1 MVPSPLWGE
10 GRSEGEMEKEEL
22 LNQAEKHIFSMG
34 LGDSGSKLCKAN
46 MKYGLAK
53 IHYWQESLGITP
65 KATFISTPDMTVTR
79 NVDRWRAGFGYGGK
93 VSWGEGDEEVIIL
106 NTKPNTCGMLVGGL
120 EKLPGE
126 KKLLERA
133 ETFQKKKNF
142 IQGIRVKWDFSKG
155 NHFIEIFS
163 VKPMS
168 EVEIPFY
175 VFIIHGSAGELKKDS
190 PFGWGLYY
198 DKSSSLRKEASEINT
213 PFGPLYIL
221 EGKKAR
227 RYFKLYQ
234 FADTFS
240 KKRRE
245 LAARELFGDYE
256 LISNE
261 THQGLLNYNEILL
274 GCHYIE
280 GDDKLYPLT
289 LRADLPAYLL
299 KGHKNLRPESIENL
313 GFGKRARKLGVYQRL
328 RQANLIPHGG
338 GYTFPQLLNIEKVYE
353 IGSKRYFRADA
364 ANDRGKQIIFDIR
377 DIPFVYR
384 GREVALKMLE
394 LGLGQI
400 AAKLIP
406 LYGFKV

>member
-1 MVPSPLWGE
+1 
-10 GRSEGEMEKEEL
+10 MEKEEL
-22 LNQAEKHIFSMG
+22 LHQAEQHIFSMG
-34 LGDSGSKLCKAN
+34 LSDSGSQLCRVN
-46 MKYGLAK
+46 MRYGLAK

-93 VSWGEGDEEVIIL
+93 ISWGEGNEEIIIL
-106 NTKPNTCGMLVGGL
+106 DTKPNTCGMLVGGL
-120 EKLPGE
+120 EEPLSE
-126 KKLLERA
+126 KKLLGRV
-133 ETFQKKKNF
+133 ETFQKKENF

-155 NHFIEIFS
+155 NHFIDIFS
-163 VKPMS
+163 VKPMGERKVPS
-168 EVEIPFY
+168 Y
-175 VFIIHGSAGELKKDS
+175 VFVIHGSAGELKKDS

-198 DKSSSLRKEASEINT
+198 DESSSLKKEASQINT

-227 RYFKLYQ
+227 QYFKLYQ
-234 FADTFS
+234 FAEAFS

-245 LAARELFGDYE
+245 LAAKQLFGDYE

-274 GCHYIE
+274 GCHYTE
-280 GDDKLYPLT
+280 GDNKLYPLT

-313 GFGKRARKLGVYQRL
+313 GFGKRAKKLGVYQRL

-353 IGSKRYFRADA
+353 IGGKRYFRVDA

-377 DIPFVYR
+377 EIPYIYR
-384 GREVALKMLE
+384 GREVALKLLE
-394 LGLGQI
+394 LGLGEI
-400 AAKLIP
+400 VAKLIP
-406 LYGFKV
+406 IYGLKV